1 MNFENI
7 LTFIVCLLQI
17 FSTWLNLRATE
28 RNLYLN
34 QTIEKMLYGYVEDE
48 RGDE

>member
-1 MNFENI
+1 MDI
-7 LTFIVCLLQI
+7 SQIITIACCCLQMLCVWI
-17 FSTWLNLRATE
+17 IWKVTE

>member
-1 MNFENI
+1 MDI
-7 LTFIVCLLQI
+7 SQIITVVTCLLQMLCVGVI
-17 FSTWLNLRATE
+17 WKVTE

-48 RGDE
+48 GGNE